1 MNKSALVGILFWL
14 SKDEETNGRK
24 RRVGRESITTHTDHH
39 DNAFLTL
46 NNNNLTDTLRKN
58 LTFDSLGVRW
68 KCVGHNVEFSTRN
81 KHCKHIRTNSIKINT
96 QGNRQRERSETNSE
110 ASYFILG
117 SYFFVFSQLK
127 LSVCAELQRRAMTSA
142 RRSINGNCRTRRP
155 SPPCQTLSPGWT
167 PRHDAVNFV
176 SCVGRY
182 ASLVSGKPGALS
194 LTCSFALRLE
204 WNTSS
209 SDA

>member
-1 MNKSALVGILFWL
+1 MTK
-14 SKDEETNGRK
+14 E
-24 RRVGRESITTHTDHH
+24 
-39 DNAFLTL
+39 
-46 NNNNLTDTLRKN
+46 
-58 LTFDSLGVRW
+58 
-68 KCVGHNVEFSTRN
+68 CNVCLMQQT
-81 KHCKHIRTNSIKINT
+81 
-96 QGNRQRERSETNSE
+96 
-110 ASYFILG
+110 SYFHGCSLYMCIPVVFLLLLFVVASIGVFCGCLILVV

-142 RRSINGNCRTRRP
+142 RRSINGNCRTHRP

-194 LTCSFALRLE
+194 LTCSFALGLE